1 MSKTNW
7 TELTHLHAWMVAGNP
22 MDEVSKALSA
32 MIKHAEAAD
41 AAIMRS
47 FAEEFHIPIV
57 C

>member
-7 TELTHLHAWMVAGNP
+7 IELTHLHAWMVAGNP
-22 MDEVSKALSA
+22 IDEVSKALSA

-41 AAIMRS
+41 AALMRS
-47 FAEEFHIPIV
+47 FADEFNIPII

>member
-1 MSKTNW
+1 
-7 TELTHLHAWMVAGNP
+7 MVAGNP

>member
-7 TELTHLHAWMVAGNP
+7 TELTHLHAWMRAGNP
-22 MDEVSKALSA
+22 IEEVAKALSA

-47 FAEEFHIPIV
+47 FAEEFNIPIM